1 MAIAIPL
8 PRFLKPKQKFQR
20 AFQRNECQIDT
31 SLTLI
36 DRMTG
41 FEGRIIDIS
50 RGGAMF
56 RPKLA
61 YIMHRQDTPVCMQL
75 GPEEL
80 FGHIISTSP
89 KGFSIRFDDPLDD
102 EDLADL
108 IAQFDK
114 TPKKKAA

>member
-1 MAIAIPL
+1 MRLTL
-8 PRFLKPKQKFQR
+8 PRLFRRKERFTRAYQR
-20 AFQRNECQIDT
+20 HMCQIDT
-31 SLTLI
+31 HLTLI
-36 DRMTG
+36 DRMSS

-50 RGGAMF
+50 QGGAMF

-61 YIMHRQDTPVCMQL
+61 YIMHRQDTPICMQL

-89 KGFSIRFDDPLDD
+89 KGFSIRFDDPLDE
-102 EDLADL
+102 EDLAEL
-108 IAQFDK
+108 VAEFDK